1 MYDLTVDNIHEI
13 FKRYG
18 DVKKIAIFQKNNQWQ
33 ALVQYPDHQVGIP
46 PPLLSQ
52 GGPQCNRLTRDRPS
66 STVRSTC
73 AAAGVSTCLFS
84 APSISRCLSLQSAA
98 AAKQVLEGHAMFEG
112 GANVL
117 RLSYS
122 VHRELNVKNSGE
134 KSRDFSL
141 PLGVPSV
148 GYNHPTS
155 HHHAPQGG
163 FDSHGPRYQH
173 GYADEAQVNGATM
186 TYLSCS
192 LRGLLQTLF
201 RIALQ

>member
-1 MYDLTVDNIHEI
+1 M
-13 FKRYG
+13 
-18 DVKKIAIFQKNNQWQ
+18 
-33 ALVQYPDHQVGIP
+33 
-46 PPLLSQ
+46 
-52 GGPQCNRLTRDRPS
+52 
-66 STVRSTC
+66 
-73 AAAGVSTCLFS
+73 
-84 APSISRCLSLQSAA
+84 QSAA

-155 HHHAPQGG
+155 HHHAPHAGHDG
-163 FDSHGPRYQH
+163 HGPRYH
-173 GYADEAQVNGATM
+173 HAGYADEAQVSGM
-186 TYLSCS
+186 TPALSPCV
-192 LRGLLQTLF
+192 QTAETPGRTCLF
-201 RIALQ
+201 HQMRSRRQSGHVCL